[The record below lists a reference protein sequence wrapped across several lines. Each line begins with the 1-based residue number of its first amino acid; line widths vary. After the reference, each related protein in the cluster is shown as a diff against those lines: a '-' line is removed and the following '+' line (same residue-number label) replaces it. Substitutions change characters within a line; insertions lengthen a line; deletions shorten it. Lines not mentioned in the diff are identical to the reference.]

1 MKLQDIRE
9 RLADL
14 AQMRIGETIE
24 EYSQRAWDGLPRMPF
39 KELPLSL
46 QREVRKRHTP
56 ETIRQFLI
64 DLYSTPDFEA
74 QVKSLSP
81 EERQQL
87 PSPPEEYVSFDTMTA
102 DIQTEDL
109 DKILTRTRNTATY
122 TIEYEAAGQL
132 APLLYGNF
140 ARAAFEAAVQEYRER
155 QEEKQ
160 QNPSPQPKA
169 STRAGSLV
177 SAGYY
182 QYIISG
188 KGFEHALTT
197 QRNKNAYIALMNP
210 DFFDRLDFSKEAGVL
225 TWNQETA
232 GIVRQYNRGKYE
244 DIKDLDFPLLTQI
257 YTATVKAH
265 IRHDAYT
272 ITVSMPEFFREM
284 GIDAS
289 KGNAP
294 DIMAKLH
301 SFENCVGI
309 MQGTRTVAKLF
320 SIIEIDMTNHT
331 MTFAV
336 PYIIRLYEVLE
347 EKNHIEKTTR
357 KGEILN
363 YVQPFHNSLVHS
375 TIVSERNKPAV
386 ELVYLITNGLL
397 QRGYIPDIDTYRK
410 KGAKTAFPDRITYSK
425 SYRSL
430 INDAPLLRGRIQS
443 YKAVTDQ
450 NKALRRA
457 FEKAYQLIDTK
468 TDAAE
473 WFVNLQYN
481 NAIPTMTTLDDEL
494 TITHDGRNGDYKPKK

>member
-81 EERQQL
+81 AERQQL

-132 APLLYGNF
+132 APMLYGNY
-140 ARAAFEAAVQEYRER
+140 ARAAFEAAVHDYKER
-155 QEEKQ
+155 QQ
-160 QNPSPQPKA
+160 RDPAPQPTTA
-169 STRAGSLV
+169 TRAGSIV

-182 QYIISG
+182 QYIISDP
-188 KGFEHALTT
+188 HYQNALTT

-210 DFFDRLDFSKEAGVL
+210 DFFNRLDFSHEASVL
-225 TWNQETA
+225 TYNQETA
-232 GIVRQYNRGKYE
+232 GIVRQYSRGKYE

-257 YTATVKAH
+257 YTAAAKAQ

-272 ITVSMPEFFREM
+272 ITVSMPEFFRGM
-284 GIDAS
+284 GIDPS

-309 MQGTRTVAKLF
+309 MPGTGTVSKLF
-320 SIIEIDMTNHT
+320 SIIEMDMKDQT

-347 EKNHIEKTTR
+347 DKHHIERTTK
-357 KGEILN
+357 KGEAVD
-363 YVQPFHNSLVHS
+363 YVTPFHNSLVHS
-375 TIVSERNKPAV
+375 TIANERNKTAV
-386 ELVYLITNGLL
+386 ELVYLITTGLL
-397 QRGYIPDIDTYRK
+397 QRGYVPDIETYRK
-410 KGAKTAFPDRITYSK
+410 KGAKTAFPDRITYSIT
-425 SYRSL
+425 YRSL
-430 INDAPLLRGRIQS
+430 INNSLLLRGRINS
-443 YKAVTDQ
+443 YKTAQ
-450 NKALRRA
+450 NKNIALRRA

-473 WFVNLQYN
+473 WFINLHIDN
-481 NAIPTMTTLDDEL
+481 VIPTMTTLDNEL
-494 TITHDGRNGDYKPKK
+494 TITH